1 MTEHRS
7 IAITTQVGKGGRIV
21 IPAAIRKA
29 LNLEPGDDV
38 VLKLEDDGVR
48 VVSRKQALR
57 RVQDRIAKLARP
69 GISVADELIR
79 ERREEARAR
88 RK

>member
-7 IAITTQVGKGGRIV
+7 IAMTTHIGKGGRIV
-21 IPAAIRKA
+21 IPAAMRKA
-29 LNLEPGDDV
+29 LELEPGDVV

-48 VVSRKQALR
+48 VLSRKQALR
-57 RVQDRIAKLARP
+57 RVQDRIAERARP
-69 GISVADELIR
+69 GVSVADELIR
-79 ERREEARAR
+79 ERREEARGR